1 MVLGN
6 RSTSTLLS
14 AASSSS
20 SIPSFRSSGHLVANA
35 RRRTPEDLHHRVGV
49 TRQQSPT
56 RQSPAASR
64 GAGVTVTPPDDRS
77 SLSPAAAA
85 GSTVRTSRVR
95 SPPAIP
101 MIVRPPPA
109 RASQPVSAVVTPAQR
124 PSAPTPQAP
133 VRRTTGQPPGP
144 AQPHI
149 DPLTLEQQLRFH
161 IKRIDRV
168 DEFPIPPPTLLI
180 PVTTTVFKKKYLA
193 HRGLLNQNSLCCLIS
208 ILNACGRMML
218 MKWFLPRTRI
228 VTSSGHPDF
237 PLLILSSILKLVN
250 LLICFWA

>member
-1 MVLGN
+1 MKAAPPQQPCAAQEYPPPGGEGPRHLRRSNPVML
-6 RSTSTLLS
+6 RST
-14 AASSSS
+14 
-20 SIPSFRSSGHLVANA
+20 
-35 RRRTPEDLHHRVGV
+35 
-49 TRQQSPT
+49 
-56 RQSPAASR
+56 
-64 GAGVTVTPPDDRS
+64 
-77 SLSPAAAA
+77 LSPE
-85 GSTVRTSRVR
+85 GEG
-95 SPPAIP
+95 
-101 MIVRPPPA
+101 
-109 RASQPVSAVVTPAQR
+109 
-124 PSAPTPQAP
+124 PTPQAPLP

-144 AQPHI
+144 VQPPI
-149 DPLTLEQQLRFH
+149 DPMTLEVQLRSH

-218 MKWFLPRTRI
+218 MKWFSPRTRI

-237 PLLILSSILKLVN
+237 PLLILTSILKLVN

>member
-6 RSTSTLLS
+6 RSTSTMLS
-14 AASSSS
+14 AASSS
-20 SIPSFRSSGHLVANA
+20 SIPSFRSSAHWVANA
-35 RRRTPEDLHHRVGV
+35 RRRAPEDLHQRVGV
-49 TRQQSPT
+49 TRQPSPT
-56 RQSPAASR
+56 RQSL
-64 GAGVTVTPPDDRS
+64 

-95 SPPAIP
+95 SPPA
-101 MIVRPPPA
+101 
-109 RASQPVSAVVTPAQR
+109 VSAVVTPAQR

-133 VRRTTGQPPGP
+133 LPVRRTTGQPPGP
-144 AQPHI
+144 VQPPI
-149 DPLTLEQQLRFH
+149 DPMTLEVQLRSH

-218 MKWFLPRTRI
+218 MKWFSPRTRI

-250 LLICFWA
+250 FLICFWA